1 MLGRILTKKKV
12 LVYIICAICLVGAYA
27 LYIGLNPQDNTN
39 VEQAFATEPSDV
51 IQEEWMATEMDNIS
65 DTKCVAQ
72 KYAEQLKNQGFNTI
86 WERQAFIDEKNAEYI
101 DKYNEDYEILGK
113 FISDEDSKSLKSY
126 AETISTSLTCKAIQ
140 ENECKYN
147 EIIEKAKEEKKKE
160 EERIAAEKAAAEKR
174 KRYGDGSVSFNQF
187 MSAGVVHWSGYKFT
201 YYSQSVLP
209 GGGLSIPGRHV
220 EGGFV
225 RDGDGYICVANDRPK
240 GTVLDSPWGACK
252 IYDRGTSGNHIDVY
266 VR

>member
-1 MLGRILTKKKV
+1 M
-12 LVYIICAICLVGAYA
+12 YIICAILIVVTYA
-27 LYIGLNPQDNTN
+27 TYVYLNPQENATN
-39 VEQAFATEPSDV
+39 IEQAFAEEPSDV
-51 IQEEWMATEMDNIS
+51 VQEEWMANEMDTYNFKGS
-65 DTKCVAQ
+65 VPCAAK
-72 KYAEQLKNQGFNTI
+72 KYAEQLKNQGFSTI
-86 WERQAFIDEKNAEYI
+86 WERQAFIDDKNVEYQN
-101 DKYNEDYEILGK
+101 KYNEDYDTLGK
-113 FISDEDSKSLKSY
+113 YICDEDNECLKQY
-126 AETISTSLTCKAIQ
+126 AENISCALTCKAIQ

-187 MSAGVVHWSGYKFT
+187 MSAGVVNWGGYKFT

-240 GTVLDSPWGACK
+240 GTVLNSPWGACK
-252 IYDRGTSGNHIDVY
+252 VYDRGTYGNHIDVY